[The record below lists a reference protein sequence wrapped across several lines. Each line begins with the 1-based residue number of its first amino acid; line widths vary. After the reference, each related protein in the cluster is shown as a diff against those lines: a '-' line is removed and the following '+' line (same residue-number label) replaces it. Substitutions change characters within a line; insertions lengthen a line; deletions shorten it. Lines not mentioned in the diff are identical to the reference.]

1 MNEYILIEDIKKGSE
16 EAFVEIVDKYKKK
29 IVSLCYSYTNDL
41 AIAEDLSQEVF
52 ISFYKGIYAF
62 RGDSSLSTYLYRIT
76 VNKCLSYKKKSSLKE
91 VVTEFISLAKNESS
105 ISYEEKDIIR
115 RSINS
120 LSKDAKTPLILY
132 YYIGL
137 SYKEISEVLGTTER
151 SVEGKIYRAKQ
162 KLKGKL
168 EKEGEFK
175 WNQDSII

>member
-1 MNEYILIEDIKKGSE
+1 MNESILIEEIKSGSE
-16 EAFVEIVDKYKKK
+16 EAFVTIVDTFKNK
-29 IVSLCYSYTNDL
+29 IVSLCYSYTNDM

-52 ISFYKGIYAF
+52 ISFYKGINNF

-76 VNKCLSYKKKSSLKE
+76 VNKCLSYKKKSSLRE

-105 ISYEEKDIIR
+105 ISYEEKDVVR

-120 LSKDAKTPLILY
+120 LPKDAKTPLILY

-137 SYKEISEVLGTTER
+137 SYKEIGEVLGTSER

-162 KLKGKL
+162 KLKSKL

-175 WNQDSII
+175 WHQDSMI